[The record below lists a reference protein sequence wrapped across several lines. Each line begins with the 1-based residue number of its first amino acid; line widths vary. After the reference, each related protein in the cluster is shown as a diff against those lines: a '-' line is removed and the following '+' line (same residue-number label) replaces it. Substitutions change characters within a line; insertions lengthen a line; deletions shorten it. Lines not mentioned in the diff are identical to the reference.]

1 MESEVP
7 EGDGGKNSTILSA
20 DLVVSHR
27 PPRNTERSNATSDHK
42 LNNTAMNGIQSMSVG
57 NLDWKHL

>member
-1 MESEVP
+1 MLEENG
-7 EGDGGKNSTILSA
+7 ENSTILSA

-42 LNNTAMNGIQSMSVG
+42 LNNITMNSVPPVSLGI
-57 NLDWKHL
+57 LDWKYL